1 MAPILTF
8 AMTAAITPGP
18 NNIILSTNAVNYGF
32 KETIPLILGVFFGF
46 LSVLS
51 LCLLGIGEVYES
63 FPNFKTFI
71 KIIATI
77 FLTYLAY
84 KIFNSS
90 EFSDNSN
97 KKRFTFRNIYFFQLI
112 NPKAVSV
119 SMSSSAIFI
128 QNQFSYL
135 EEFVLIFI
143 CFTIST
149 ATSAIVWA
157 AIGHS
162 FRKYLNDKR
171 KIIFFNRVMAVL
183 LLGCIFFNEAPWQQL
198 FPGVLL
204 FVSAGFIIIWRDSQK
219 IKTVKA
225 NKKFY

>member
-32 KETIPLILGVFFGF
+32 KATIPLMLGVFFGF
-46 LSVLS
+46 LSVLT
-51 LCLLGIGEVYES
+51 LCLLGIGEIYENY
-63 FPNFKTFI
+63 PNFKNFI
-71 KIIATI
+71 KIVATI

-84 KIFNSS
+84 KIFISTK
-90 EFSDNSN
+90 FSDNNN
-97 KKRFTFRNIYFFQLI
+97 KRRFTFRDIYFFQLI

-128 QNQFSYL
+128 QNKFSYF
-135 EEFVLIFI
+135 EEFILIFI
-143 CFTIST
+143 CFIIST
-149 ATSAIVWA
+149 STSAVVWA

-171 KIIFFNRVMAVL
+171 KIIYFNRVMALL
-183 LLGCIFFNEAPWQQL
+183 LLGCVFY
-198 FPGVLL
+198 
-204 FVSAGFIIIWRDSQK
+204 IIL
-219 IKTVKA
+219 
-225 NKKFY
+225 

>member
-32 KETIPLILGVFFGF
+32 KATIPLMLGVFFGF
-46 LSVLS
+46 LSVLT
-51 LCLLGIGEVYES
+51 LCLLGIGEIYENY
-63 FPNFKTFI
+63 PNFKNFI
-71 KIIATI
+71 KIVATI

-84 KIFNSS
+84 KIFIST
-90 EFSDNSN
+90 EFSDNNN
-97 KKRFTFRNIYFFQLI
+97 KRRFTFRDIYFFQLI

-128 QNQFSYL
+128 QNKFSYL
-135 EEFVLIFI
+135 EEFILILVCFI
-143 CFTIST
+143 IST
-149 ATSAIVWA
+149 STSAVVWA

-171 KIIFFNRVMAVL
+171 KIIYFNRVMALL
-183 LLGCIFFNEAPWQQL
+183 LLGCVFY
-198 FPGVLL
+198 
-204 FVSAGFIIIWRDSQK
+204 IIL
-219 IKTVKA
+219 
-225 NKKFY
+225 

>member
-71 KIIATI
+71 KIVATI

-97 KKRFTFRNIYFFQLI
+97 KKRFTFRDIYFFQLI

-149 ATSAIVWA
+149 STSAIVWA

-162 FRKYLNDKR
+162 FRKYLYDKR

-183 LLGCIFFNEAPWQQL
+183 LLGCIFF
-198 FPGVLL
+198 
-204 FVSAGFIIIWRDSQK
+204 IIL
-219 IKTVKA
+219 
-225 NKKFY
+225 

>member
-71 KIIATI
+71 KIVATI

-97 KKRFTFRNIYFFQLI
+97 KKRFTFVDIYFFQLI

-149 ATSAIVWA
+149 STSAIVWA

-183 LLGCIFFNEAPWQQL
+183 LLGCIFF
-198 FPGVLL
+198 
-204 FVSAGFIIIWRDSQK
+204 IIL
-219 IKTVKA
+219 
-225 NKKFY
+225 

>member
-32 KETIPLILGVFFGF
+32 KATIPLMLGVFFGF
-46 LSVLS
+46 LTVLS
-51 LCLLGIGEVYES
+51 LCLLGIGEIYENY
-63 FPNFKTFI
+63 PNFKNFI
-71 KIIATI
+71 KIVATI

-84 KIFNSS
+84 KIFISTK
-90 EFSDNSN
+90 FSDNNN
-97 KKRFTFRNIYFFQLI
+97 KRRFTFRDIYFFQLI

-128 QNQFSYL
+128 QNKFSYL
-135 EEFVLIFI
+135 EEFILILI
-143 CFTIST
+143 CFIIST
-149 ATSAIVWA
+149 STSAVVWA

-171 KIIFFNRVMAVL
+171 KIIYFNRVMALL
-183 LLGCIFFNEAPWQQL
+183 LLGCVFY
-198 FPGVLL
+198 
-204 FVSAGFIIIWRDSQK
+204 IIL
-219 IKTVKA
+219 
-225 NKKFY
+225 

>member
-51 LCLLGIGEVYES
+51 ICLLGIGEVYES

-90 EFSDNSN
+90 EFSDNNN
-97 KKRFTFRNIYFFQLI
+97 KKRFTFRDIYFFQLI

-149 ATSAIVWA
+149 STSAIVWA

-183 LLGCIFFNEAPWQQL
+183 LLGCIFF
-198 FPGVLL
+198 
-204 FVSAGFIIIWRDSQK
+204 IIL
-219 IKTVKA
+219 
-225 NKKFY
+225 

>member
-71 KIIATI
+71 KIVATI

-90 EFSDNSN
+90 EFSNNSN
-97 KKRFTFRNIYFFQLI
+97 KKRFTFRDIYFFQLI

-149 ATSAIVWA
+149 STSAIVWA

-183 LLGCIFFNEAPWQQL
+183 LLGCIFF
-198 FPGVLL
+198 
-204 FVSAGFIIIWRDSQK
+204 IIL
-219 IKTVKA
+219 
-225 NKKFY
+225 

>member
-71 KIIATI
+71 KIVATV

-84 KIFNSS
+84 KIFNSN

-97 KKRFTFRNIYFFQLI
+97 KKRFTFRDIYFFQLI

-149 ATSAIVWA
+149 STSAIVWA

-183 LLGCIFFNEAPWQQL
+183 LLGCIFF
-198 FPGVLL
+198 
-204 FVSAGFIIIWRDSQK
+204 IIL
-219 IKTVKA
+219 
-225 NKKFY
+225 

>member
-63 FPNFKTFI
+63 FPYFKTFI

-84 KIFNSS
+84 KIFNSN
-90 EFSDNSN
+90 EFSDNNN
-97 KKRFTFRNIYFFQLI
+97 KKRFTFRDIYFFQLI

-149 ATSAIVWA
+149 STSAIVWA

-183 LLGCIFFNEAPWQQL
+183 LLGCIFF
-198 FPGVLL
+198 
-204 FVSAGFIIIWRDSQK
+204 IIL
-219 IKTVKA
+219 
-225 NKKFY
+225 

>member
-1 MAPILTF
+1 MAPVLTF

-71 KIIATI
+71 KIVATI

-97 KKRFTFRNIYFFQLI
+97 KKRFTFRDIYFFQLI

-135 EEFVLIFI
+135 EEFFLIFI

-149 ATSAIVWA
+149 STSAIVWA

-183 LLGCIFFNEAPWQQL
+183 LLGCIFF
-198 FPGVLL
+198 
-204 FVSAGFIIIWRDSQK
+204 IIL
-219 IKTVKA
+219 
-225 NKKFY
+225 

>member
-51 LCLLGIGEVYES
+51 ICLLGIGEVYES

-97 KKRFTFRNIYFFQLI
+97 KKRFTFRDIYFFQLI

-149 ATSAIVWA
+149 STSAIVWA

-183 LLGCIFFNEAPWQQL
+183 LLGCIFFVIL
-198 FPGVLL
+198 
-204 FVSAGFIIIWRDSQK
+204 
-219 IKTVKA
+219 
-225 NKKFY
+225 

>member
-51 LCLLGIGEVYES
+51 LCLLGIGEVYKS
-63 FPNFKTFI
+63 FPNFKIFI
-71 KIIATI
+71 EIVATI

-97 KKRFTFRNIYFFQLI
+97 KKRFTFRDIYFFQLI

-149 ATSAIVWA
+149 STSAIVWA

-183 LLGCIFFNEAPWQQL
+183 LLGCIFF
-198 FPGVLL
+198 
-204 FVSAGFIIIWRDSQK
+204 IIL
-219 IKTVKA
+219 
-225 NKKFY
+225 

>member
-183 LLGCIFFNEAPWQQL
+183 LLGCIFF
-198 FPGVLL
+198 
-204 FVSAGFIIIWRDSQK
+204 IIL
-219 IKTVKA
+219 
-225 NKKFY
+225 

>member
-32 KETIPLILGVFFGF
+32 KATIPLMLGVFFGF
-46 LSVLS
+46 LSVLT
-51 LCLLGIGEVYES
+51 LCLLGIGEIYENY
-63 FPNFKTFI
+63 PNFKIFI

-77 FLTYLAY
+77 FLIYLAY
-84 KIFNSS
+84 KIFIST
-90 EFSDNSN
+90 EFSDNNN
-97 KKRFTFRNIYFFQLI
+97 KRRFTFRDIYFFQLI

-128 QNQFSYL
+128 QNKFSYF
-135 EEFVLIFI
+135 EEFILIFI
-143 CFTIST
+143 CFIIST
-149 ATSAIVWA
+149 STSAVVWA

-171 KIIFFNRVMAVL
+171 KIIYFNRVMALL
-183 LLGCIFFNEAPWQQL
+183 LLGCVFY
-198 FPGVLL
+198 
-204 FVSAGFIIIWRDSQK
+204 IIL
-219 IKTVKA
+219 
-225 NKKFY
+225 

>member
-32 KETIPLILGVFFGF
+32 KATIPLMLGVFFGC
-46 LSVLS
+46 LSVLT
-51 LCLLGIGEVYES
+51 LCLLGIGEIYEKY
-63 FPNFKTFI
+63 PYFKNFI
-71 KIIATI
+71 KIVATI

-84 KIFNSS
+84 KIFIST
-90 EFSDNSN
+90 EFSDNNN
-97 KKRFTFRNIYFFQLI
+97 KRRFTFRDIYFFQLI

-128 QNQFSYL
+128 QNKFSYF
-135 EEFVLIFI
+135 EEFILIFI
-143 CFTIST
+143 CFIIST
-149 ATSAIVWA
+149 STSAVVWA

-171 KIIFFNRVMAVL
+171 KIIYFNRVMALL
-183 LLGCIFFNEAPWQQL
+183 LLGCVFY
-198 FPGVLL
+198 
-204 FVSAGFIIIWRDSQK
+204 IIL
-219 IKTVKA
+219 
-225 NKKFY
+225 

>member
-1 MAPILTF
+1 MEYIYYMAPILTF

-71 KIIATI
+71 KIVATI

-90 EFSDNSN
+90 EFSSNSN
-97 KKRFTFRNIYFFQLI
+97 KKRFTFRDIYFFQLI

-149 ATSAIVWA
+149 STSAIVWA

-183 LLGCIFFNEAPWQQL
+183 LLGCIFF
-198 FPGVLL
+198 
-204 FVSAGFIIIWRDSQK
+204 IIL
-219 IKTVKA
+219 
-225 NKKFY
+225 